1 MDSSSHSCR
10 KLSLAHKSIRRD
22 KHGDKTLQYDIDK
35 RDISNV
41 YVSIRADNH
50 DHRPVPQKEWRSQHI
65 FLFKC
70 VPCSQDR
77 AFMTASISRKP
88 WILWILLLI
97 ITKLLRGGAF
107 GSMFGTRQSHA
118 ALRKRTLC
126 CAEMTEW
133 DLDLMELESVLQAAH
148 TAWGRLFEAH
158 ATQKLGTKYSPVLEA
173 FSVDMGK
180 KGQIDFLG
188 VADGYEAWE
197 DFAKDHMTHMHNS
210 TCATL
215 HAPHFLIAEIGLTT
229 QTLVNKFKDN
239 ATSLRLMETF
249 VSTMRSK
256 SFSAAKCLVYDG
268 ADAEDFTKT
277 NLARQFLDEGG
288 ILIDIPY
295 LSAETVLA
303 KLNETTKL
311 REELQALRADLKLSG
326 LTLCHASCWKTTH
339 SALAFAHH
347 DTEPWTSDQRG
358 KCCSV
363 VLLLCNAKCTSF
375 PIV

>member
-1 MDSSSHSCR
+1 
-10 KLSLAHKSIRRD
+10 
-22 KHGDKTLQYDIDK
+22 
-35 RDISNV
+35 
-41 YVSIRADNH
+41 
-50 DHRPVPQKEWRSQHI
+50 
-65 FLFKC
+65 
-70 VPCSQDR
+70 
-77 AFMTASISRKP
+77 MTASISRKP

-133 DLDLMELESVLQAAH
+133 DFDLRNLESVLPAAH

-173 FSVDMGK
+173 FSVDFLGV
-180 KGQIDFLG
+180 DFLG

-215 HAPHFLIAEIGLTT
+215 QAPHFLIAEIGLTT
-229 QTLVNKFKDN
+229 QTLVKKMKDN

-256 SFSAAKCLVYDG
+256 NFSAGKCLVYDG

-288 ILIDIPY
+288 ILINIPY
-295 LSAETVLA
+295 LSADTVLA

-311 REELQALRADLKLSG
+311 REELEALRADLEHYLELSGEELQALRADLKLSG
-326 LTLCHASCWKTTH
+326 TTATQTKAVWVRQLQKDD
-339 SALAFAHH
+339 SGGFEFA
-347 DTEPWTSDQRG
+347 G
-358 KCCSV
+358 
-363 VLLLCNAKCTSF
+363 NAF
-375 PIV
+375 PIDPVPQNIAYLKNAIKKDKPNKVQCDADEIDIFSQQQDGKWIKENEEALVNRGTSKPLRAILNRVWPEQRHNVCLKRCRS

>member
-1 MDSSSHSCR
+1 
-10 KLSLAHKSIRRD
+10 
-22 KHGDKTLQYDIDK
+22 
-35 RDISNV
+35 
-41 YVSIRADNH
+41 
-50 DHRPVPQKEWRSQHI
+50 
-65 FLFKC
+65 
-70 VPCSQDR
+70 
-77 AFMTASISRKP
+77 MTASRSRKP
-88 WILWILLLI
+88 WIWWILLLI
-97 ITKLLRGGAF
+97 FTKLLHGGAF

-133 DLDLMELESVLQAAH
+133 DFDLRNLESVLPAAH

-173 FSVDMGK
+173 FSVDFLGV
-180 KGQIDFLG
+180 DFLG

-215 HAPHFLIAEIGLTT
+215 QAPHFLIAEIGLTT
-229 QTLVNKFKDN
+229 QTLVKKMKDN

-256 SFSAAKCLVYDG
+256 NFSAAKCLVYDG

-288 ILIDIPY
+288 ILINIPY
-295 LSAETVLA
+295 LSADTVLA

-311 REELQALRADLKLSG
+311 REELEALRADLKLSG
-326 LTLCHASCWKTTH
+326 TTATQTKAVWVRQLQKDD
-339 SALAFAHH
+339 SGGFEFA
-347 DTEPWTSDQRG
+347 G
-358 KCCSV
+358 
-363 VLLLCNAKCTSF
+363 NAF
-375 PIV
+375 PIDPVPQNIAYLKNAIKKDKPNKVQCDADEIDIFSQQQDGKWIKENEEALVNRGTSKTDCYGFLIPST